1 MVVYHRIIHQD
12 WLTLGQH
19 DNNMA
24 SSSLLAER
32 ISRLSSALE
41 SGLYERQDAIR
52 LCLLAALSGESVFL
66 LGPPGIA
73 KSLIARRLKFAFR
86 SARSFEYLMTRFSTP
101 EEVFGPLSIQALKDE
116 GRYQRL
122 TTGYLPEA
130 EIVFLDEIWKAGPAI
145 LNTLLTA
152 INERRFRNG
161 NNEEPIPLRLL
172 VTASNE
178 LPEADNSLEALY
190 DRMLI
195 RLWLDKVQDKQNF
208 RSLLVSRQN
217 ENENPVPEALSISDE
232 EYHQWQSQ
240 IDKIKL
246 PENCFELIFQL
257 RQRLDALESAP
268 YVSDRRWKKAL
279 RLLQA
284 CAFFSGRDTVAP
296 IDLLLL
302 KDCLWHDLSSLKLL
316 QQQVEQLLNESAYQ
330 QQTLLIQLQQIHTRW
345 LQHQQQQSDSQAIT
359 LVKKGGMFS
368 RKPQFALA
376 TPLGTGTLTLLLQK
390 PLQLHDIQV
399 NHLSIENSA
408 LENWLQKGGD
418 VRAKL
423 NGIGFAQQID
433 LEVDEQ
439 LHLTVLDVSR
449 QPSLLAQPG
458 KQTSGTPQAMLD
470 EMDQLAQRLAEQRR
484 LFSQHQPC
492 LFTPA
497 ARLAKIEAS
506 LLQVAEQIKQ
516 QHQQMRG
523 Q

>member
-1 MVVYHRIIHQD
+1 
-12 WLTLGQH
+12 
-19 DNNMA
+19 MA

-41 SGLYERQDAIR
+41 SGLYERQEAIR

-86 SARSFEYLMTRFSTP
+86 HARSFEYLMTRFSTP

-122 TTGYLPEA
+122 TDGYLPEA

-161 NNEEPIPLRLL
+161 NSEEPIPLRLL
-172 VTASNE
+172 VAASNE

-208 RSLLVSRQN
+208 RSLLTNRQS
-217 ENENPVPEALSISDE
+217 ENQNPVPEALSVSDE
-232 EYHQWQSQ
+232 EFRQWQAQ
-240 IDKIKL
+240 IDKIQL
-246 PENCFELIFQL
+246 PENCFELIFLL
-257 RQRLDALESAP
+257 RQRLDALEQAP

-284 CAFFSGRDTVAP
+284 CAFFSGREAIAP
-296 IDLLLL
+296 IDLMLL
-302 KDCLWHDLSSLKLL
+302 KDCLWHDLASMKLM
-316 QQQVEQLLNESAYQ
+316 QQQIDQLLSEQAYQ
-330 QQTLLIQLQQIHTRW
+330 QQTLLLQLQQLHTRW
-345 LQHQQQQSDSQAIT
+345 MQHQQQQSDRRAIS
-359 LVKKGGMFS
+359 LVKKGGIFS
-368 RKPQFALA
+368 RKPQYALGES
-376 TPLGTGTLTLLLQK
+376 LGSGTLTLLLQK

-399 NHLSIENSA
+399 NHLSIDSST
-408 LENWLQKGGD
+408 LESWLQKGGE

-439 LHLTVLDVSR
+439 QHLTVLDVSR
-449 QPSLLAQPG
+449 QPSLLALPG
-458 KQTSGTPQAMLD
+458 KQTSATPPELLEELD
-470 EMDQLAQRLAEQRR
+470 TLMQRLAEQRR

-497 ARLAKIEAS
+497 AGLAKIEAS

-516 QHQQMRG
+516 QQQQMQG